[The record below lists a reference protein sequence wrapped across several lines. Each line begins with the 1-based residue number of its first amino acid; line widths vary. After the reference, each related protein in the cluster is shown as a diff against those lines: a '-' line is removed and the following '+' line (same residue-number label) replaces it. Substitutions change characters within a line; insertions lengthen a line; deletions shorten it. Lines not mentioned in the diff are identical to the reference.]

1 MSTYFEGNGFI
12 DGGQIQNTIVTAN
25 SIGNCIITTS
35 SLDMNLA
42 NITNVLDPINA
53 QDAATKKYVD
63 DLGIVISNVTL
74 NATNTTVISSIQKGS
89 FVIKV
94 ENLIANGP
102 SGVFNVTKSEASRE
116 GHCNRISASPG
127 YNTNITLLISWP
139 PNSGILLRKT
149 GTSFDGAYRVKI
161 M

>member
-1 MSTYFEGNGFI
+1 MSTYFEGNAYI
-12 DGGQIQNTIVTAN
+12 DGGQLQNAIVTNN
-25 SIGNCIITTS
+25 SIGSCNITTS
-35 SLDMNLA
+35 SIDMNLQ
-42 NITNVLDPINA
+42 NITNVKDPINN

-63 DLGIVISNVTL
+63 DLNIVISNITL
-74 NATNTTVISSIQKGS
+74 SGTNTTTISSSLKGS

-94 ENLIANGP
+94 DNLIMNGP
-102 SGVFNVTKSEASRE
+102 CGVFNVVKSEAFRY

-127 YNTNITLLISWP
+127 YNTDTTLRISWP

-149 GTSFDGAYRVKI
+149 GTGFDGGYRIKL